1 MQARSEETRHHLL
14 EAALRRFAAQ
24 GYNAASVD
32 DICNDAGLSKG
43 AFYHHFPGKQAVF
56 LALLEGWL
64 TNVDANLE
72 SARRASIPE
81 TLMSMADALPDI
93 LLSADGRLPMFLEFW
108 MQASRDE
115 TIWQATIS
123 PYHRYQAYFAGL
135 VEEGMAEGSFKPV
148 DSQAAAS
155 MIVSLAVGTLLQALL
170 APESSDWGRTI
181 RENMLILMKGLSK

>member
-1 MQARSEETRHHLL
+1 MQARSEETRQHLL

-32 DICNDAGLSKG
+32 DICRDAGLSKG

-64 TNVDANLE
+64 ASVDASLE
-72 SARRASIPE
+72 AARQATIPA
-81 TLMSMADALPDI
+81 TLMNMAEALPGI
-93 LLSADGRLPMFLEFW
+93 LASADGRLPMFLEFW

-115 TIWQATIS
+115 TIWQATIN
-123 PYHRYQAYFAGL
+123 PYQRYQEYFAAMVKKGI
-135 VEEGMAEGSFKPV
+135 AEGSFKAV
-148 DSQAAAS
+148 DSHAAAS

-170 APESSDWGRTI
+170 APDSSDWAGTI
-181 RENMLILMKGLSK
+181 RENMSILMKGLAA